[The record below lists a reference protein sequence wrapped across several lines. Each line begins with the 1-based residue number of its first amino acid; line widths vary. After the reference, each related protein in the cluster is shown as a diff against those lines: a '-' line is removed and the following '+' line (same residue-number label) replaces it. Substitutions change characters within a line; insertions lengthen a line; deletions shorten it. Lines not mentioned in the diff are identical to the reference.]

1 MAAMIVSASD
11 PDLASAAYQSCF
23 CDLTERLDPE
33 IGVTSRVAPELT
45 SEYIFPM
52 LVRGLWLLVVRFYCE
67 IRQEVKCM
75 FRFNLRLVDA
85 ILKIYPELVV
95 CSVSIQQFSWNIA

>member
-52 LVRGLWLLVVRFYCE
+52 LVRGL
-67 IRQEVKCM
+67 
-75 FRFNLRLVDA
+75 
-85 ILKIYPELVV
+85 
-95 CSVSIQQFSWNIA
+95 